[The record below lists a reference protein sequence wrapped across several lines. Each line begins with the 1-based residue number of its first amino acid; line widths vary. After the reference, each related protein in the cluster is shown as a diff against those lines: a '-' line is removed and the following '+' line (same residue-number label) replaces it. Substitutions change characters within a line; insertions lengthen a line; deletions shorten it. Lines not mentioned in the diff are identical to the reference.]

1 MRVLGAILI
10 VLGILFSLSI
20 FGAVIGIPM
29 IFIGLILVAVGG
41 RRKTVIT
48 NVVQVSTGGEGLRQF
63 PDPAQLVRD
72 PELPPR
78 REPQPLPYAGPT
90 LQLPADRRERAT
102 LHSGRLSDFAESDFD
117 PDPDPSME
125 ERFADARSEV
135 TPRARTL
142 LKAAK
147 DEGFEIKVR
156 DDSFV
161 IRKGGYEVVLQSN
174 SAIEEFGRRR
184 GYPT

>member
-72 PELPPR
+72 PELPLR

-90 LQLPADRRERAT
+90 LNLPTDRRERVA
-102 LHSGRLSDFAESDFD
+102 LPSGRLPDFAESDFD
-117 PDPDPSME
+117 PDEIE

-135 TPRARTL
+135 SPRARTL

-156 DDSFV
+156 DDGFV
-161 IRKGGYEVVLQSN
+161 IRKGGYEIVLQSN

-184 GYPT
+184 GYQA